1 MRGWMGTSTTF
12 FFSIRRRH
20 TIGALVTGVQTCA
33 LPISAFAIV
42 PDATRGELARAIAAA
57 GAAFPAWRA
66 LSFDQRRACLLD
78 FAAAILG
85 DRDRI
90 AEALTRKQGK
100 PLARA
105 LSEIG
110 NAVRA
115 IEDICP
121 IDVKPP
127 LLRDQS
133 EEHPYELQ
141 SIRRI

>member
-66 LSFDQRRACLLD
+66 LSFDQRR
-78 FAAAILG
+78 
-85 DRDRI
+85 DR
-90 AEALTRKQGK
+90 KGVVQGK
-100 PLARA
+100 
-105 LSEIG
+105 SVS
-110 NAVRA
+110 VRVDLGRSLHNKHNSKQQHTA
-115 IEDICP
+115 YP
-121 IDVKPP
+121 T
-127 LLRDQS
+127 L
-133 EEHPYELQ
+133 YNT
-141 SIRRI
+141 